1 MSASR
6 KTPHSVL
13 IVRLGAMGDVIH
25 TMYAVSALRAALP
38 QLKIGWTVE
47 ERWAELLCARD
58 AVRSGAQTPR
68 QPLVDFVHEVNTK
81 KWRRDVFA
89 SETRKDIK
97 GAFRQIR
104 EQQYDV
110 AADFQGSMKS
120 ALAARFAGA
129 RRVVGM
135 DHPREAPAR
144 FFYTSRVETCGAHV
158 IVRYHSVAE
167 AVAGTT
173 LPNVMLELPHDDTAE
188 SSITTKLGGFQDRI
202 AILNPGAGW
211 AAKQWPAERYGEV
224 ARALAQDGLKP
235 IVNFGPG
242 EQDLANAVQSASNGT
257 ARLLSC
263 SIGELIALCRRARIF
278 IGGDTGPLHLAAA
291 LKVPVVAIFGPTD
304 PARNGPYGTKSIVL
318 RHPESRTSLS
328 HISAPDAGVMQITS
342 GEVIRAACE
351 LLEDSHG

>member
-129 RRVVGM
+129 RRVGISA
-135 DHPREAPAR
+135 AP
-144 FFYTSRVETCGAHV
+144 
-158 IVRYHSVAE
+158 
-167 AVAGTT
+167 
-173 LPNVMLELPHDDTAE
+173 
-188 SSITTKLGGFQDRI
+188 
-202 AILNPGAGW
+202 LNP
-211 AAKQWPAERYGEV
+211 
-224 ARALAQDGLKP
+224 
-235 IVNFGPG
+235 
-242 EQDLANAVQSASNGT
+242 
-257 ARLLSC
+257 
-263 SIGELIALCRRARIF
+263 
-278 IGGDTGPLHLAAA
+278 
-291 LKVPVVAIFGPTD
+291 AISSP
-304 PARNGPYGTKSIVL
+304 S
-318 RHPESRTSLS
+318 
-328 HISAPDAGVMQITS
+328 
-342 GEVIRAACE
+342 
-351 LLEDSHG
+351 